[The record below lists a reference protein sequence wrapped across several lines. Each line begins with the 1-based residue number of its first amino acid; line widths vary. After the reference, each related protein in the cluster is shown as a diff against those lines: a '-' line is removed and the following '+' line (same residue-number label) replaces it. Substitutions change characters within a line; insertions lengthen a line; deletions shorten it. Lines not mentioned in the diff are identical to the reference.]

1 MIRLGF
7 ALAIAALIVSACT
20 TATTVPAPQPVT
32 TTDKV
37 LPADYIA
44 ECNHRG
50 APPAQL
56 SYPAGWQDRLDRV
69 IDGGSGDELMGGP
82 QVSAVQDRD
91 GQPITLPRPVYPP
104 AQAGRQQEAR
114 CEILLDVALDGTPKD
129 ILIAC
134 SSPEFTSSARKAMEP
149 VRFSPKSLDGRTVER
164 WNIVYPLTYC
174 LDQ

>member
-1 MIRLGF
+1 MARLGF
-7 ALAIAALIVSACT
+7 ILGAAALALSACAT
-20 TATTVPAPQPVT
+20 TTTVPATQPVT

-69 IDGGSGDELMGGP
+69 IDGGAGDELMGGP
-82 QVSAVQDRD
+82 QVSAVQDR
-91 GQPITLPRPVYPP
+91 GSQPITPPVPAYPA

-114 CEILLDVALDGTPKD
+114 CDILFDVALDGTPKN
-129 ILIAC
+129 ILTAC
-134 SSPEFTSSARKAMEP
+134 SSPEFTSSARKAVERL
-149 VRFSPKSLDGRTVER
+149 RFSPKSLDGRTVER
-164 WNIVYPLTYC
+164 WNIVYPLIYC